1 MIFDVRDFY
10 LLPVVKNILSADRAI
25 CFDLLRNHTLKNS
38 GPSDFGHVD
47 PVGVSAVTAGLT
59 LSPARRRN
67 AKEETGDISEN
78 CADFQALTGAS
89 TPDAVGVSSEKINAR
104 QYPE

>member
-10 LLPVVKNILSADRAI
+10 FLPVVKNILSADRAI

-38 GPSDFGHVD
+38 GHPILVMST

-67 AKEETGDISEN
+67 AKEETRDLSEN
-78 CADFQALTGAS
+78 RADFQALIGAS
-89 TPDAVGVSSEKINAR
+89 TPDAVGVSSEKINAQR
-104 QYPE
+104 YPE